1 MTRITDLDRQLAAWM
16 EAEAT
21 APAPPDLIAH
31 VAAATSRR
39 RPRPSWL
46 ARLHQAEATAGPAR
60 SAVLV
65 AGIAALTI
73 AMLGLVVVAGGG
85 RPGPDDVPPV
95 IVTPAP
101 SAPASAPPSAGPG
114 DAPPAVDA
122 TLRGRW
128 MATVG
133 QLPALGNG
141 SGPISFTIGATGL
154 DAAVANL
161 APGATFAGAI
171 EAVDGDQVRLVLAAD
186 GGGCAAGDEGT
197 YRWSL
202 SDDGSLLTL
211 LPVAEGCETRPAVLG
226 RTWVRSL
233 TAPASRG
240 SGLVDAFDPWFT
252 IALPDKAYEPR
263 QLDDFVEIASPDGTS
278 LMAWKNPQ
286 GFADPC
292 SQANRYPW
300 APGADALVAY
310 FRQNP
315 AFTVL
320 EATGLQ
326 IDGHRAIHLVVEG
339 STGPDAVGCPGGE
352 LLLFTP
358 KGCDCHF
365 VSGPGVRE
373 SFYLVEVDG
382 DTIALEISPVG
393 TTASEQPV
401 IESIRI
407 PAVLPS
413 R

>member
-1 MTRITDLDRQLAAWM
+1 MTRIVDLDRQLAAWM
-16 EAEAT
+16 EVEAT
-21 APAPPDLIAH
+21 APAPPDLMVH
-31 VAAATSRR
+31 VTAVTSQRH
-39 RPRPSWL
+39 PRPAWL
-46 ARLHQAEATAGPAR
+46 ARLRQARATAGPAR

-65 AGIAALTI
+65 VGLAVLML
-73 AMLGLVVVAGGG
+73 AMLGLAVVAGGAL
-85 RPGPDDVPPV
+85 PGPDDVPPPV
-95 IVTPAP
+95 MTPAP
-101 SAPASAPPSAGPG
+101 SATASVLPSAGPSATPIPV
-114 DAPPAVDA
+114 DPA
-122 TLRGRW
+122 LRGRW
-128 MATVG
+128 VTTVG

-141 SGPISFTIGATGL
+141 SGPISFTIGAPGL

-161 APGATFAGAI
+161 APGATFAGSI
-171 EAVDGDQVRLVLAAD
+171 EAVGSEQVRLLLATN
-186 GGGCAAGDEGT
+186 GGGCTADDEGT
-197 YRWSL
+197 YRWTL

-211 LPVAEGCETRPAVLG
+211 QPISEGCATRGTVLG

-252 IALPDKAYEPR
+252 IALPDKPYEPR
-263 QLDDFVEIASPDGTS
+263 RLDDFVEIASPDGTS

-315 AFTVL
+315 AYSVL
-320 EATGLQ
+320 EATELQ
-326 IDGHRAIHLVVEG
+326 IDGHRAVHLVLEG
-339 STGPDAVGCPGGE
+339 KTGPDAVSCPGDE

-365 VSGPGVRE
+365 ISGPGVRE
-373 SFYLVEVDG
+373 SFYLVEVGG
-382 DTIALEISPVG
+382 DTIALELSPVG
-393 TTASEQPV
+393 TTESEQPV
-401 IESIRI
+401 IDSLRI

-413 R
+413 Q

>member
-1 MTRITDLDRQLAAWM
+1 MTRITDLDRQLATWM

-21 APAPPDLIAH
+21 APAPPDLIAR
-31 VAAATSRR
+31 VTAATSKR

-65 AGIAALTI
+65 VGLAVLTV
-73 AMLGLVVVAGGG
+73 AMLGLALAAGGAL
-85 RPGPDDVPPV
+85 RGPDDVPPA

-101 SAPASAPPSAGPG
+101 SASASAPPSAGPSEV
-114 DAPPAVDA
+114 PPAVDA

-128 MATVG
+128 MAAVG
-133 QLPALGNG
+133 QIPALGNG
-141 SGPISFTIGATGL
+141 PGPISFTIGAAGL

-161 APGATFAGAI
+161 APGATFAGTI

-202 SDDGSLLTL
+202 SDDGALLTL
-211 LPVAEGCETRPAVLG
+211 QSVSEGCSTRGDVLG

-252 IALPDKAYEPR
+252 IALPDRAYEPR

-292 SQANRYPW
+292 SQASRYPW

-326 IDGHRAIHLVVEG
+326 IDGHRAIHLVIEG
-339 STGPDAVGCPGGE
+339 TTGPDAVSCPGDE

-393 TTASEQPV
+393 TTESERPV
-401 IESIRI
+401 IGSIRI

-413 R
+413 Q